1 MLTELGKVMRIMRIN
16 TGDSMRDMAAKIGM
30 SATYLSAIE
39 TGKRNI
45 PSNMEE
51 LLFTHYNFSEKDKKR
66 IKDAI
71 AESASQVKIDLTEMA
86 EKQKKIIYSVAKGE
100 IDEATLDK
108 LCEIIKNKEKMGKW
122 RIEFFVQAKIM
133 RTL

>member
-1 MLTELGKVMRIMRIN
+1 MLTEFGKVMRIIRIN

-51 LLFTHYNFSEKDKKR
+51 LWFTHYNFSEKDKKR

-108 LCEIIKNKEKMGKW
+108 LCDIIKNKEKMGKW
-122 RIEFFVQAKIM
+122 KIEFFVQA
-133 RTL
+133 

>member
-1 MLTELGKVMRIMRIN
+1 MLTEFGKVMRIIRIN

-51 LLFTHYNFSEKDKKR
+51 LLFSRYDFSEKDKKR

-71 AESASQVKIDLTEMA
+71 EQSVAQVKIDVREMA
-86 EKQKKIIYSVAKGE
+86 EKQKKIIYSVAKGG

-108 LCEIIKNKEKMGKW
+108 LCEIIKNKETAGK
-122 RIEFFVQAKIM
+122 
-133 RTL
+133 

>member
-1 MLTELGKVMRIMRIN
+1 MLTEFGKVMRIIRIN

-51 LLFTHYNFSEKDKKR
+51 LLFSRYDFSEKDKKR
-66 IKDAI
+66 IKDDSEQAD
-71 AESASQVKIDLTEMA
+71 AQVKIDLKERA
-86 EKQKKIIYSVAKGE
+86 EKQKKIIDSVAKGG

-108 LCEIIKNKEKMGKW
+108 LCEIIKNKETAGK
-122 RIEFFVQAKIM
+122 
-133 RTL
+133 

>member
-1 MLTELGKVMRIMRIN
+1 MLTEFGKVMRIIRIN

-51 LLFTHYNFSEKDKKR
+51 LLFSRYDFSEKDKKR
-66 IKDAI
+66 MKDAS
-71 AESASQVKIDLTEMA
+71 EQSAAQVKIDLTEMA
-86 EKQKKIIYSVAKGE
+86 EKQKKIIYSVAKGG

-108 LCEIIKNKEKMGKW
+108 LCEIIKNKETAGK
-122 RIEFFVQAKIM
+122 
-133 RTL
+133 